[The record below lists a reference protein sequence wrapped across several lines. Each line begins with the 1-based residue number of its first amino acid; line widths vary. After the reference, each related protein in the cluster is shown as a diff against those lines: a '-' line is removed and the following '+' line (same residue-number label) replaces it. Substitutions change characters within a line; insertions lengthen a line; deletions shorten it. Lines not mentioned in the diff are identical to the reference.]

1 MTYRLV
7 SHNFN
12 LVCFNFD
19 LQTRFTKAWFFFF
32 CGDNRLPCGYASVY
46 AVLNLPWQGKINYFL
61 PEMWISCY
69 KRSQTSF
76 YPLKQTNSSTSV
88 VWFTNK
94 WFIWTD
100 SSKRLSITQQLT
112 HWFVLCGTS
121 VWLTLVSANSWW
133 CNVCFICWSGCSMT
147 YLSGGQMMSWRPF
160 DLRTQIWLTRS
171 VRSISMC
178 YEQPS
183 VTPVFYLFSVTYVLH
198 IKPG

>member
-1 MTYRLV
+1 MIFCYNFDFFFLTNRLV

-46 AVLNLPWQGKINYFL
+46 AVLNLPWQGKINHFL

-100 SSKRLSITQQLT
+100 SSKRLPITQQHSHTGLCCVALLFDWHLFQPT
-112 HWFVLCGTS
+112 ADDVMCVL
-121 VWLTLVSANSWW
+121 
-133 CNVCFICWSGCSMT
+133 
-147 YLSGGQMMSWRPF
+147 F
-160 DLRTQIWLTRS
+160 DLRTQIFLTRS

-198 IKPG
+198 IKLG